1 MRRLRQVR
9 VTGRLSTGQGANY
22 WVVTSKKKVIL
33 KISSWLSRYDDQ
45 IFLVIKDKNQRK
57 GYLKKLRQQRV
68 VRGILMLFFVIVALV
83 GASEND
89 IKVITI
95 SISFFCLIGMNIIG
109 VDAKIMAIKLYETLT
124 EVDTKLMEK
133 GNK

>member
-1 MRRLRQVR
+1 MPGR
-9 VTGRLSTGQGANY
+9 VHISQAANG
-22 WVVTSKKKVIL
+22 WVVTSKSKVIV
-33 KISSWLSRYDDQ
+33 KISNWLSRYDDQ

-89 IKVITI
+89 LKVITI
-95 SISFFCLIGMNIIG
+95 SISFFCLMGMNIIG

-124 EVDTKLMEK
+124 EVDTKLTEK

>member
-1 MRRLRQVR
+1 M
-9 VTGRLSTGQGANY
+9 
-22 WVVTSKKKVIL
+22 
-33 KISSWLSRYDDQ
+33 KISNWLSRYDDQ
-45 IFLVIKDKNQRK
+45 IFLIIKDKNQRK

-89 IKVITI
+89 LKVITI
-95 SISFFCLIGMNIIG
+95 SISFFCLMGMNIIS

-124 EVDTKLMEK
+124 EVDTKPTEK